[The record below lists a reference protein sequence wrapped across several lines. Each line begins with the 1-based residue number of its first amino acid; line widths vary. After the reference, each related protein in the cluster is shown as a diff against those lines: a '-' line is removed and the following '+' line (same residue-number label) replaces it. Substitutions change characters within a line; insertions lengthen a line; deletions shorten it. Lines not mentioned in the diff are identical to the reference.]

1 MRAQARNS
9 DSNLGRLGP
18 GPAIQR
24 LAPLDPVREFPDMPR
39 RSRTRPG
46 STEPG
51 LGSRPRADCFFS
63 HFTCEGE
70 LGGIQRV
77 PNPSCPAFPG
87 SPAGQRREAIGF
99 PQATTLITKTLKPGE
114 EVLPPP
120 QTTRLLHPPD
130 RHGRWGLFYGTKS
143 TSTSTSA
150 QALALALAA

>member
-1 MRAQARNS
+1 MCVCMCLRAQARNS

-87 SPAGQRREAIGF
+87 SPASQRRVAIGF
-99 PQATTLITKTLKPGE
+99 PQATGNR
-114 EVLPPP
+114 PPLAKGNP
-120 QTTRLLHPPD
+120 IVRHTPKLRPKYIPD
-130 RHGRWGLFYGTKS
+130 TVCKRVVPNAHH
-143 TSTSTSA
+143 
-150 QALALALAA
+150 